1 VTLFGTD
8 YDTPDGTTVRDYVHI
23 LDLADAHRLALE
35 ATAPDDPRTAEP
47 LLLNLGS
54 GVGYSVRQI
63 LHGAERVIGRS
74 IPHGYADR
82 RGGDPPVLV
91 ASIDR
96 AREVLAWDPARSTL
110 EEMIGSA
117 WAERQARGR

>member
-1 VTLFGTD
+1 
-8 YDTPDGTTVRDYVHI
+8 
-23 LDLADAHRLALE
+23 
-35 ATAPDDPRTAEP
+35 
-47 LLLNLGS
+47 
-54 GVGYSVRQI
+54 
-63 LHGAERVIGRS
+63 
-74 IPHGYADR
+74 
-82 RGGDPPVLV
+82 VLV